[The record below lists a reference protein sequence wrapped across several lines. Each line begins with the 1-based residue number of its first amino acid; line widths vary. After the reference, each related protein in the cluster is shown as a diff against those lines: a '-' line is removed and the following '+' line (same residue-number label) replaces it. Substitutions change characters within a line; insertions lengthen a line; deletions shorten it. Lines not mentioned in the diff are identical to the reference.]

1 MPLMMCPNC
10 QASMQAVQRS
20 GVEFDMCPT
29 CRGIWL
35 DRGELEKLMGMA
47 REPEAD
53 APRPQQYSAPQPPR
67 DDYRRDDHKRHDDR
81 RHYDDDDY
89 KRRYGYKKKRGMD
102 IFDIFD

>member
-47 REPEAD
+47 REPEAE

-67 DDYRRDDHKRHDDR
+67 DDYRRDDDDR
-81 RHYDDDDY
+81 RRYDDDKYD
-89 KRRYGYKKKRGMD
+89 KYGRKKKRGMD

>member
-47 REPEAD
+47 REPEQD
-53 APRPQQYSAPQPPR
+53 APRPQQYSAPPPR

-89 KRRYGYKKKRGMD
+89 KRRYGYKKKRGLD